1 MSENIEERIESA
13 MSTYMQEVSEARDRY
28 VVSMKKERLNK
39 EEKEIMYAEEDKGEI
54 SWKEELMESEQMIDY
69 FGKVQTAREEFMQ
82 KNLKDRLS
90 DEDRIKFKDYEELAD
105 YFAGGNVVKTLYKG
119 HGHEDAKFGIMIYG
133 KEYWMKESDIEV

>member
-13 MSTYMQEVSEARDRY
+13 MSTYMQEVSDARDRY

-54 SWKEELMESEQMIDY
+54 SWKEELIDSSEMKEY
-69 FGKVQTAREEFMQ
+69 FDKLQDVREEFMR
-82 KNLKDRLS
+82 KNLQERLS
-90 DEDRIKFKDYEELAD
+90 IDDRIKFREYEELAD

-133 KEYWMKESDIEV
+133 KEYWMNESDIKI

>member
-1 MSENIEERIESA
+1 MSENIEERIENA
-13 MSTYMQEVSEARDRY
+13 MTLYMEEVSEARDRY

-133 KEYWMKESDIEV
+133 KEYWMKESDIEI

>member
-1 MSENIEERIESA
+1 MSENIEERIKSA

-28 VVSMKKERLNK
+28 VVSMKRERLNK

-82 KNLKDRLS
+82 KNLKDRLL

-133 KEYWMKESDIEV
+133 KEYWMKESDIEI

>member
-82 KNLKDRLS
+82 KNLKDRLL